1 MSTLCLL
8 ISVSTELPI
17 FTGTIEVDTS
27 NGPITIF
34 MKSPPYHENP
44 DNYLIIKKISTDN
57 NIISLFS
64 ESCFVNNCD
73 IIIFGLPP
81 HAKVIH
87 GKVSTLVLIPIGS
100 NWKIIREQ

>member
-1 MSTLCLL
+1 MSTLCLR

-27 NGPITIF
+27 TGPITIF
-34 MKSPPYHENP
+34 MKSSPYINI
-44 DNYLIIKKISTDN
+44 DNNYLTIKKITKDD

-73 IIIFGLPP
+73 IIIFGLPKY
-81 HAKVIH
+81 AKVAT
-87 GKVSTLVLIPIGS
+87 GKVSTIVLTPIGS
-100 NWKIIREQ
+100 NWQIIREQ